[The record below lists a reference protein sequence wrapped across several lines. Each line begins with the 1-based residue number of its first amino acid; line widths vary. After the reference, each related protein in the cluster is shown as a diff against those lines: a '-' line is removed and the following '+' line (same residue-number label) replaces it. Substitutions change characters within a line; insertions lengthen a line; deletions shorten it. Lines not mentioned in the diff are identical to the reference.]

1 MSSHGIKLARF
12 ISALIL
18 VEKLQLS
25 HRTACSDLTEGA
37 EIVKIGRIRSI
48 YIIPFVLPFL
58 SLSKTVKNLK
68 ILKMNSPNRLRRAQ
82 QSCCVYSV

>member
-37 EIVKIGRIRSI
+37 EILNRANSI
-48 YIIPFVLPFL
+48 DLHH
-58 SLSKTVKNLK
+58 SLRTAFSFSLQ
-68 ILKMNSPNRLRRAQ
+68 NRQ
-82 QSCCVYSV
+82 ES